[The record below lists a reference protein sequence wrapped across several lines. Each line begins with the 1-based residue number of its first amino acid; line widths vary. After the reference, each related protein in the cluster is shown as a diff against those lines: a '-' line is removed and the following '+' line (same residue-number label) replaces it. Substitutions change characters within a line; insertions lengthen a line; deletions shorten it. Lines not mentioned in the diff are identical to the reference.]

1 MKIIKRDQ
9 ISKIDITDRPLFLGG
24 KVIREPIVGDDLSST
39 YTFAIVDF
47 AAGARNKLHTHTCDQ
62 ILFATKGKGIVATES
77 EEHSVSVGAIIHVP
91 AGEKHWHGAGPDSSF
106 SHIALTSVD
115 SKTEQLEP

>member
-77 EEHSVSVGAIIHVP
+77 EEAIVSAGDTAFIP
-91 AGEKHWHGAGPDSSF
+91 AGEKHWHGATADSDFAHITLTTPDN
-106 SHIALTSVD
+106 
-115 SKTEQLEP
+115 KTEAFE